1 MFASRRAAFE
11 SVGRARLVSYTVG
24 APLSLASASLG
35 GAVAA
40 MPTNPANARAR
51 RPRRPSS
58 PAALVLSKTR
68 LRRHPSDESQDQSNA
83 FPRSRCVARSL
94 FKYRSADASM
104 SYMPLA
110 AKLKP
115 QSRPPFAA
123 AKEPATAAI
132 SLAGRHHHTR
142 RPVELFYGGL
152 NAYEELPRRKLRLQ
166 SSRTPR
172 KQ

>member
-1 MFASRRAAFE
+1 MRGA
-11 SVGRARLVSYTVG
+11 ARLLKALVAARACHLNTVG

-83 FPRSRCVARSL
+83 FPRSRCVTRSL

>member
-1 MFASRRAAFE
+1 MKE
-11 SVGRARLVSYTVG
+11 LVGARLVTSRDNNS
-24 APLSLASASLG
+24 PWSLALASLQG

-40 MPTNPANARAR
+40 MPTDPTNAAR

-83 FPRSRCVARSL
+83 FPRSRCVTRSL